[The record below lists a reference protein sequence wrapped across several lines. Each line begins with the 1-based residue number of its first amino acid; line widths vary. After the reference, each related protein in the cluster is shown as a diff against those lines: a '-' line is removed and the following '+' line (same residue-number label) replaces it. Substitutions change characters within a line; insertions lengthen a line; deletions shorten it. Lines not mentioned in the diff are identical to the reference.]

1 MLFIEAVTLKEK
13 EFEEERR
20 DIKIRIGKIQKGQ
33 ILKFSGLVILL
44 IWTLFPIYWMI
55 SLAVRKKE
63 EFSSSLGIIP
73 KSFTLDSFYDLFKS
87 RNFMES
93 VSNSM
98 EITVISL
105 IFSLAFG
112 FCCAYILAR
121 HRFRFKLK
129 GIMLLWVL
137 LIRILPPIA
146 FALPLYI
153 MMNEIGILNSKI
165 PIILSH
171 ILINMPFIIWFMI
184 SFFENLPEELEESAE
199 VDGATEFQI
208 FTKIV
213 LPLVLPGIAAITIL
227 SFMTSW
233 NEYLYGA
240 IFVQSPSNFTIPL
253 NLATLNDAVNKE
265 GEYDLTMVDD
275 PWMPEFC
282 ETKILEDLTSMGY
295 KEDDDFVKKSLDVG
309 KNPYATGDVY
319 SLPFSGN
326 VQFLFYNKQL
336 LESKNLKIPETW
348 EDVLNISKEI
358 NGKDNKVG
366 YIIRG
371 QQGNP
376 IVSDYLPLLW
386 AYGGNV
392 FDKDWNVT
400 VDSEE
405 AKQALNM
412 YLELLKNGANYEKN
426 DIVSAVSSGNGALSL
441 GWPSWY
447 ISGESSTAD
456 YAAIPSKVNASSEA
470 HDTGMIG
477 NWMMGVTANS
487 KNKEMA
493 LKFLEYLTS
502 AEVQKETLDKG
513 AVPTRTSVL
522 QDNELNKKY
531 PYFKTLLEA
540 TENSVIRPRT
550 TKWSD
555 IENAYGTELSN
566 AVSGT
571 KTVDQALADAKT
583 AIEAIMK

>member
-20 DIKIRIGKIQKGQ
+20 DIKIGIGKIQKGQ

-253 NLATLNDAVNKE
+253 NLATLNSEQELAQW
-265 GEYDLTMVDD
+265 GSIASGGIISLI
-275 PWMPEFC
+275 P
-282 ETKILEDLTSMGY
+282 IAI
-295 KEDDDFVKKSLDVG
+295 FVTFAQ
-309 KNPYATGDVY
+309 N
-319 SLPFSGN
+319 
-326 VQFLFYNKQL
+326 FLL
-336 LESKNLKIPETW
+336 
-348 EDVLNISKEI
+348 
-358 NGKDNKVG
+358 
-366 YIIRG
+366 
-371 QQGNP
+371 QG
-376 IVSDYLPLLW
+376 L
-386 AYGGNV
+386 
-392 FDKDWNVT
+392 
-400 VDSEE
+400 
-405 AKQALNM
+405 
-412 YLELLKNGANYEKN
+412 
-426 DIVSAVSSGNGALSL
+426 SSGA
-441 GWPSWY
+441 
-447 ISGESSTAD
+447 
-456 YAAIPSKVNASSEA
+456 V
-470 HDTGMIG
+470 
-477 NWMMGVTANS
+477 
-487 KNKEMA
+487 KE
-493 LKFLEYLTS
+493 
-502 AEVQKETLDKG
+502 
-513 AVPTRTSVL
+513 
-522 QDNELNKKY
+522 
-531 PYFKTLLEA
+531 
-540 TENSVIRPRT
+540 
-550 TKWSD
+550 
-555 IENAYGTELSN
+555 
-566 AVSGT
+566 
-571 KTVDQALADAKT
+571 
-583 AIEAIMK
+583 

>member
-1 MLFIEAVTLKEK
+1 MKRKLAMILTACVLVT
-13 EFEEERR
+13 
-20 DIKIRIGKIQKGQ
+20 
-33 ILKFSGLVILL
+33 SLVGCGAG
-44 IWTLFPIYWMI
+44 
-55 SLAVRKKE
+55 SNA
-63 EFSSSLGIIP
+63 S
-73 KSFTLDSFYDLFKS
+73 
-87 RNFMES
+87 S
-93 VSNSM
+93 VSKDASAS
-98 EITVISL
+98 EKTKLVVAARGGSHVDVINAVKDKFESENNVEVEVLGLESSDLKQKVSL
-105 IFSLAFG
+105 
-112 FCCAYILAR
+112 
-121 HRFRFKLK
+121 
-129 GIMLLWVL
+129 
-137 LIRILPPIA
+137 
-146 FALPLYI
+146 
-153 MMNEIGILNSKI
+153 
-165 PIILSH
+165 
-171 ILINMPFIIWFMI
+171 
-184 SFFENLPEELEESAE
+184 
-199 VDGATEFQI
+199 
-208 FTKIV
+208 
-213 LPLVLPGIAAITIL
+213 
-227 SFMTSW
+227 
-233 NEYLYGA
+233 
-240 IFVQSPSNFTIPL
+240 
-253 NLATLNDAVNKE
+253 DAVNKE
-265 GEYDLTMVDD
+265 GAYDLTMVDD

-336 LESKNLKIPETW
+336 LESKNLKVPETW

>member
-20 DIKIRIGKIQKGQ
+20 DIKIGIGKIQKGQ

-213 LPLVLPGIAAITIL
+213 LPLVLTGIAAITIL

-253 NLATLNDAVNKE
+253 NLATLNSEQELAQW
-265 GEYDLTMVDD
+265 GSIASGGIISLI
-275 PWMPEFC
+275 P
-282 ETKILEDLTSMGY
+282 IAI
-295 KEDDDFVKKSLDVG
+295 FVTFAQ
-309 KNPYATGDVY
+309 N
-319 SLPFSGN
+319 
-326 VQFLFYNKQL
+326 FLL
-336 LESKNLKIPETW
+336 
-348 EDVLNISKEI
+348 
-358 NGKDNKVG
+358 
-366 YIIRG
+366 
-371 QQGNP
+371 QG
-376 IVSDYLPLLW
+376 L
-386 AYGGNV
+386 
-392 FDKDWNVT
+392 
-400 VDSEE
+400 
-405 AKQALNM
+405 
-412 YLELLKNGANYEKN
+412 
-426 DIVSAVSSGNGALSL
+426 SSGA
-441 GWPSWY
+441 
-447 ISGESSTAD
+447 
-456 YAAIPSKVNASSEA
+456 V
-470 HDTGMIG
+470 
-477 NWMMGVTANS
+477 
-487 KNKEMA
+487 KE
-493 LKFLEYLTS
+493 
-502 AEVQKETLDKG
+502 
-513 AVPTRTSVL
+513 
-522 QDNELNKKY
+522 
-531 PYFKTLLEA
+531 
-540 TENSVIRPRT
+540 
-550 TKWSD
+550 
-555 IENAYGTELSN
+555 
-566 AVSGT
+566 
-571 KTVDQALADAKT
+571 
-583 AIEAIMK
+583 